1 MAKEVTVVELND
13 KPEYQRLLAGAPQ
26 THGIKVGRVHLA
38 CGCDCGLHNT
48 ENKEEVLVF
57 LSGSGQALIED
68 NAPLE
73 IGQGKIAYI
82 PPNKKITSVDVYLD
96 FVMAP
101 TNTTIQVGIPGST
114 SYFIES
120 AGTVGLSAVGALV
133 GTKCISSAT
142 NRAGKLAGGYVTTG
156 STTTAIRMQ
165 LGVTA
170 MTSPTAGT
178 IRTIVR
184 YT

>member
-1 MAKEVTVVELND
+1 MTAFKAANVTKYDAPGGDNVVAD
-13 KPEYQRLLAGAPQ
+13 GY
-26 THGIKVGRVHLA
+26 IKTVEKIWMDSFAFTAVITTA
-38 CGCDCGLHNT
+38 DT
-48 ENKEEVLVF
+48 
-57 LSGSGQALIED
+57 ID
-68 NAPLE
+68 
-73 IGQGKIAYI
+73 IAYI